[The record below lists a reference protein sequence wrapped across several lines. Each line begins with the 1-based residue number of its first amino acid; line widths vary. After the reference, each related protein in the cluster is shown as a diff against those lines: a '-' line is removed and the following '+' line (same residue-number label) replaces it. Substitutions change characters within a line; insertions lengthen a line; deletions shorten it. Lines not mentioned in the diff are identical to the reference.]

1 MAVFPPD
8 PDEPGYGEPDYEL
21 ESEGELHADYSA
33 EQLAESFVNG
43 NINAVL
49 DELVSSKHNYNLALD
64 VRQALREQFGQDTER
79 FTQNLISKLFE
90 RIP

>member
-1 MAVFPPD
+1 MSTFRKLASDIRRKSNFE
-8 PDEPGYGEPDYEL
+8 EPQQHSPEE
-21 ESEGELHADYSA
+21 
-33 EQLAESFVNG
+33 LAESFVNG
-43 NINAVL
+43 NINVVL
-49 DELVSSKHNYNLALD
+49 DELVSSKRNYELALS

>member
-1 MAVFPPD
+1 MSTFHKLASDIRRKSNFE
-8 PDEPGYGEPDYEL
+8 EPQQHSPEE
-21 ESEGELHADYSA
+21 
-33 EQLAESFVNG
+33 LAESFVNG
-43 NINAVL
+43 NIGHVL
-49 DELVSSKHNYNLALD
+49 DTIVSSKHNYNLALD